1 MTELVGLGYNVIV
14 IRNFIRIGRKL
25 MTEAIQEAD
34 LRTIERNLSVLANNI
49 GNVDANVQEVD
60 SKVDSV
66 QDEILTLRQEFNDY
80 VEQQMLSNNL
90 SIAHTQIVQIE
101 QEIEK
106 NYGHY
111 DEIRRTTVGI
121 LQADDLEIVRKEVIT
136 SASEKMMI
144 SAPGYWL
151 APCLVALSAWINN
164 DHELADKALNEAL
177 KRDKQKTS
185 LLFALICRRAD
196 RKNASLRWTSYYL
209 QSQDE
214 TQLDRN
220 SIIIIDAFSNGLLGV
235 DAEGAVSGTLERW
248 LSNLENR
255 PNFAQEQEEQWGEA
269 LALYK
274 PETLDNPYPMLQQY
288 SSSWFD
294 LEDTLKGAYLHREI
308 LDYFEEIFNKVDS
321 TENIK
326 IQLDDILLSLVTGFD
341 NEELKYKREERLN
354 ELIIKYD
361 GNKVRA
367 RQDMEVEDKSYVEKK
382 DFSQLLTDAALMNG
396 GSGGSSSTQ
405 KFAIALSKDWI
416 KDAYGDLILKNRA
429 RVPEKINYQING
441 FSDSTENGEDENESI
456 NNYQADVEA
465 KKQAEL
471 NKNKISKNGF
481 YVGGVL
487 GAIGVVLALSGHAI
501 IGVILALMG
510 GYWAIH
516 SKRKIDEAEKRKQE
530 LIQQFESQKT
540 DGANIIRQI
549 MAETVDIREEFTE
562 IDAEYDKVIEFLE
575 QLTPQQY
582 IRNLKT
588 TARHINVKSEV

>member
-1 MTELVGLGYNVIV
+1 
-14 IRNFIRIGRKL
+14 

-49 GNVDANVQEVD
+49 GNVDANVQDVD
-60 SKVDSV
+60 NKVASV
-66 QDEILTLRQEFNDY
+66 QSEILTLRRQFNNY

-90 SIAHTQIVQIE
+90 SVSETRVVKIR

-151 APCLVALSAWINN
+151 APCLVALSAWIND

-177 KRDKQKTS
+177 KRDKQKTA
-185 LLFALICRRAD
+185 LLFALICRRAN
-196 RKNASLRWTSYYL
+196 RKNASLKWTSYYL
-209 QSQDE
+209 RSQDE

-220 SIIIIDAFSNGLLGV
+220 SIIIIDAFANGLLGV
-235 DAEGAVSGTLERW
+235 DAEGTVSNTLERW
-248 LSNLENR
+248 LTNLENR
-255 PNFAQEQEEQWGEA
+255 PNFTQQQEKQWGEA

-274 PETLDNPYPMLQQY
+274 PDKLNNPYPMLQQY
-288 SSSWFD
+288 SSNWVD
-294 LEDTLKGAYLHREI
+294 LEDTLKGAYLHRNI
-308 LDYFEEIFNKVDS
+308 LDYFKEIFSKVDS
-321 TENIK
+321 TENTK
-326 IQLDDILLSLVTGFD
+326 KQLDEILMSLVTGFD
-341 NEELKYKREERLN
+341 SEELKYKREERLN
-354 ELIIKYD
+354 ELIIKYS

-367 RQDMEVEDKSYVEKK
+367 NQDMKVEDKSYVERK

-416 KDAYGDLILKNRA
+416 KDAYGDLILKNRN
-429 RVPEKINYQING
+429 RVPEKVKYTVNG
-441 FSDSTENGEDENESI
+441 FSGVTENGENEIDSI
-456 NNYQADVEA
+456 NNYQTDVEA
-465 KKQAEL
+465 KKQVEL
-471 NKNKISKNGF
+471 NKNKISKTRF
-481 YVGGVL
+481 YIGGVL
-487 GAIGVVLALSGHAI
+487 GAIGIILALSGHTI
-501 IGVILALMG
+501 IGVVLALFG

-516 SKRKIDEAEKRKQE
+516 SKRKIDIIEKRKQE
-530 LIQQFESQKT
+530 IIQQFEDQKK

-549 MAETVDIREEFTE
+549 MAETVDIRDEFAVA
-562 IDAEYDKVIEFLE
+562 DAEYNKVIEFLD

-582 IRNLKT
+582 VRNLKT
-588 TARHINVKSEV
+588 STRHINVKSEA